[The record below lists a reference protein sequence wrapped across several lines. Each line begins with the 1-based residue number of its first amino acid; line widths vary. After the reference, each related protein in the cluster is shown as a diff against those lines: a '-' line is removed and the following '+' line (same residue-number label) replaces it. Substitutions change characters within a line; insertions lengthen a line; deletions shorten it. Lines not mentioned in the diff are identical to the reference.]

1 VDNKIAR
8 KRGIPAINCRCQK
21 KRELIMPNLGTTE
34 LIIILV
40 VVILIF
46 GLGKLPEVGRGLG
59 QSIHDF
65 RAALINDENEPET

>member
-1 VDNKIAR
+1 
-8 KRGIPAINCRCQK
+8 
-21 KRELIMPNLGTTE
+21 MPNLGTTE